1 MIYAIAGNNNYLIR
15 KASST
20 LIDDFLKDN
29 QEHNLI
35 KFDCSETSFEQIIG
49 SISNVSL
56 FGEKQLVV
64 LVSPQQND
72 DLIEGL
78 DLLIGKSDNSDVL
91 IIYDSVDKRSKL
103 YKTLKK
109 ESQFQEF
116 FQDEKADISGWIVD
130 EVKNRGGEI
139 SKSSAMYLAGQVGND
154 QIRLVNEIEKLV
166 SFDVSVTNESIDLLC
181 EPTPQSTVFQL
192 IDAVFAGNYNLSS
205 KLYSDQRAQNV
216 EPILILGM
224 LIWQIHILSV
234 VHSGK
239 SLSSGEIAKKAK
251 LNPFVVGK
259 ATKVVSSMSRDYLRR
274 ILEAVTDLDL
284 SLKTKPIDADQAI
297 KNLLLKLSQNRV

>member
-1 MIYAIAGNNNYLIR
+1 MIYAIVGNNGYKIQ
-15 KASST
+15 KATTS
-20 LIDDFLKDN
+20 LIDEFLKN
-29 QEHNLI
+29 NPSHNLTRL
-35 KFDCSETSFEQIIG
+35 DCSEASFEQIIG
-49 SISNVSL
+49 SVSNVSL
-56 FGEKQLVV
+56 FGDKQFVV
-64 LVSPQQND
+64 ISNPHQND
-72 DLIEGL
+72 DLIAGL
-78 DLLIGKSDNSDVL
+78 DLLLKKSDNSDIL
-91 IIYDSVDKRSKL
+91 IVYDSVDKRSKL

-116 FQDEKADISGWIVD
+116 FVDEKTDISGWIVD

-139 SKSSAMYLAGQVGND
+139 SKSSAMYLAGQIGND

-259 ATKVVSSMSRDYLRR
+259 ATKVVSTMSRDYLRR

>member
-139 SKSSAMYLAGQVGND
+139 SKSCAMYLAGQVGND

>member
-1 MIYAIAGNNNYLIR
+1 VIYAIAGNNNYLIR

-72 DLIEGL
+72 DLVEGL

-116 FQDEKADISGWIVD
+116 FVDEKADISGWIVD

-224 LIWQIHILSV
+224 LIWQIHILAI

>member
-1 MIYAIAGNNNYLIR
+1 MIR
-15 KASST
+15 KASSS

-35 KFDCSETSFEQIIG
+35 KVDCSETSFEQIIG

-64 LVSPQQND
+64 LIGPQQND
-72 DLIEGL
+72 NLIEGL
-78 DLLIGKSDNSDVL
+78 DLLISNSDNSDVL

-116 FQDEKADISGWIVD
+116 FVDEKADISDWVID
-130 EVKNRGGEI
+130 QTKQTGGQI
-139 SKSSAMYLAGQVGND
+139 TKSSANYLISQVGND
-154 QIRLVNEIEKLV
+154 QIKLINEIDKLV
-166 SFDVSVTNESIDLLC
+166 CYEPNINNKNIDLLC

-192 IDAVFAGNYNLSS
+192 LDAVFTGNFRLANNL
-205 KLYSDQRAQNV
+205 YGQQRAQNV
-216 EPILILGM
+216 EPIMILGM
-224 LIWQIHILSV
+224 VIWQIHILAI
-234 VHSGK
+234 VHAGK
-239 SLSSGEIAKKAK
+239 SMTNGEIAKKAK

-259 ATKVVSSMSRDYLRR
+259 AMTVVSSMSRGYLQG
-274 ILEAVTDLDL
+274 ILETVSNLDL

-297 KNLLLKLSQNRV
+297 KNLLLRLSQNRA